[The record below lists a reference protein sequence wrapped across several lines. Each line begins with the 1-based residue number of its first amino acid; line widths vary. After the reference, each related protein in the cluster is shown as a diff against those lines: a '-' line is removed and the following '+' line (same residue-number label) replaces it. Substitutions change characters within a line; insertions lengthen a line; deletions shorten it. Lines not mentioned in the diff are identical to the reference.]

1 MDAAGTTEDRVFGRP
16 ELYPPLP
23 PALYPDTETDVFS
36 VSVEGAEVRYACRGA
51 PSRPPLVFVHGWGAS
66 FKFWKKTLPYFSPRF
81 RCLAPDLPGFGTSEK
96 PDRDYSMEALA
107 AWLGRFLD
115 AAGARRASIVG
126 HSMGGTIALLLALEA
141 PERVERLAVVNPVV
155 TGSTAFSGAYRFLM
169 MPGIRA
175 AAWLLARWKRFRRWV
190 AKDFSYVQRLDD
202 ELADDV
208 ARPTYRAAVETLRA
222 LAAVDLAPRLGR
234 LSMPVLSVGTDLD
247 RVVEP
252 GQFRQVPGRT
262 ALLSGCGHMP
272 MLERPDEFNRLLDA
286 FLRGE
291 GGPDQSF

>member
-1 MDAAGTTEDRVFGRP
+1 MDAPGKVEDRVFGRP

-81 RCLAPDLPGFGTSEK
+81 RCLAPDLPGFGTSAK

-115 AAGARRASIVG
+115 AVGVRRASVVG
-126 HSMGGTIALLLALEA
+126 HSMGGTIALLWALEA

-155 TGSTAFSGAYRFLM
+155 TGATAFSGAYRWLM
-169 MPGIRA
+169 KPGIRTL
-175 AAWLLARWKRFRRWV
+175 AWLLARWRRFRRWV
-190 AKDFSYVQRLDD
+190 AKDFSWVQRLDD

-208 ARPTYRAAVETLRA
+208 ARATYGAAIGTLRS
-222 LAAVDLAPRLGR
+222 LGEVDLAPRLGR

-247 RVVEP
+247 RVVTP
-252 GQFRQVPGRT
+252 GQFRAVPGR
-262 ALLSGCGHMP
+262 AVLLSGCGHMP
-272 MLERPDEFNRLLDA
+272 MLERPEEFNRVLDA

-291 GGPDQSF
+291 A